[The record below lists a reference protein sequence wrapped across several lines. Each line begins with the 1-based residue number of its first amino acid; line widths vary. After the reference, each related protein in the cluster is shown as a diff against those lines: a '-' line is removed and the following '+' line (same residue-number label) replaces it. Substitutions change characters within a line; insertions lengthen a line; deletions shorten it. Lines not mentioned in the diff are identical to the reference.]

1 MLGECLVLVGYTAVL
16 SAPIRRS
23 AAWLHRLVCPVRG
36 PSVEGW
42 YALARNARTP
52 LPIVP
57 LTLPPDPACPRP
69 SILQVTIDD
78 CTHVIDAGR
87 VREMRYD
94 PITRMSCLVEV
105 WISKVS
111 EH

>member
-1 MLGECLVLVGYTAVL
+1 MCSHGQGGIRY
-16 SAPIRRS
+16 SA
-23 AAWLHRLVCPVRG
+23 LHRGLY
-36 PSVEGW
+36 SSLS
-42 YALARNARTP
+42 LAVSDRK
-52 LPIVP
+52 
-57 LTLPPDPACPRP
+57 
-69 SILQVTIDD
+69 VTIDD

-111 EH
+111 